1 MIDQGVF
8 NNRQD
13 TIRLRAF
20 VNQLV
25 VAPEIEEVDEL
36 LCEIMEEAG
45 YLLDVIRGEG
55 K

>member
-1 MIDQGVF
+1 MIDQSVF

-25 VAPEIEEVDEL
+25 VAPEIEEVEEL

-45 YLLDVIRGEG
+45 FLLDSIGEVS